1 MHSNQAGSYSSLY
14 SDHTRTTHV
23 LFSSDFSVC
32 DWLLPPCLTYTSNTL
47 TKPQNNLIT
56 QNFRQQSCWQPS
68 LRVEVSYSISVMLIL
83 NRQMLSPCPQAQFLL
98 DTDKSQSQLLLL
110 AWKDKSLRRLKSSP
124 KSNLHLVGSRKEYDN
139 PDVTSISKCSS
150 YPSCLLPRLDRGYRG
165 YKWSTSLWLFR

>member
-14 SDHTRTTHV
+14 RDHTRTTHV
-23 LFSSDFSVC
+23 LFSSDFLVC
-32 DWLLPPCLTYTSNTL
+32 GWLLPPCLTSKSNTL

-56 QNFRQQSCWQPS
+56 KNYRHADNHLWELKLAIQYRLCLS
-68 LRVEVSYSISVMLIL
+68 LTDRCSLL
-83 NRQMLSPCPQAQFLL
+83 FCPQAQFLL

-110 AWKDKSLRRLKSSP
+110 AWKDKSWCRLNCSP
-124 KSNLHLVGSRKEYDN
+124 TSNLHLVGSRKEYDN

-150 YPSCLLPRLDRGYRG
+150 SPSCLLPRLDRGYRG